1 MSPFDVDSALFAITM
16 PGGGELLLILLIV
29 LVVFGHNRIPQLGE
43 ALGKGIKNFRK
54 SFAKDETEIEPE
66 QAQVQVQASEVQ
78 SLPKQSAKVVE
89 AEQVH
94 VVTQDESATT

>member
-1 MSPFDVDSALFAITM
+1 MPIGDFTLLAITM

-54 SFAKDETEIEPE
+54 SFAKDDETETE
-66 QAQVQVQASEVQ
+66 AVRRDVR
-78 SLPKQSAKVVE
+78 SLPEDRAPTVDAHIEDVVAKRDEVSA
-89 AEQVH
+89 
-94 VVTQDESATT
+94 D